1 MSLNMQLSA
10 KGTPT
15 YSRITYL
22 SQGWGRE
29 RSKIVTLLVTAAK

>member
-1 MSLNMQLSA
+1 MNLNMQLSA

-15 YSRITYL
+15 YSITYL